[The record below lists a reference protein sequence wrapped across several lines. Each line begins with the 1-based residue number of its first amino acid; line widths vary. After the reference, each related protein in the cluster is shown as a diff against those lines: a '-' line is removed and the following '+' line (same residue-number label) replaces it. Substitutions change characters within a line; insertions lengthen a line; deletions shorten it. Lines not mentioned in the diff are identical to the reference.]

1 MISHNELMKELLK
14 VIHELPNQIVSLF
27 QLNDSV
33 KDMTMKLSYLN
44 I

>member
-1 MISHNELMKELLK
+1 VAMISHNELIKKLLN
-14 VIHELPNQIVSLF
+14 ELPNQSVSLF

-33 KDMTMKLSYLN
+33 NDMAMKLSYFN